1 MSNSEIVSTDP
12 CTGEVV
18 WRGPAADPAALDGVM
33 ARARTGFEAWSRRP
47 LEERHA
53 VARAFAELAKAR
65 REEIAR
71 LLSQETGKPFWETL
85 TEADT
90 VAGKVEV
97 SIRAQAERAGER
109 SSEVAGGQARLA
121 HRPHGVLAVIGPFN
135 FPMHLPNGHIAP
147 ALIAG
152 NAVVF

>member
-18 WRGPAADPAALDGVM
+18 WRGPAADPAALNGVL
-33 ARARTGFEAWSRRP
+33 ARARAGFEAWSRRP
-47 LEERHA
+47 LEDRHA

-90 VAGKVEV
+90 VAGKFH
-97 SIRAQAERAGER
+97 G
-109 SSEVAGGQARLA
+109 
-121 HRPHGVLAVIGPFN
+121 RPQQ
-135 FPMHLPNGHIAP
+135 
-147 ALIAG
+147 
-152 NAVVF
+152 